1 MTKTIVFFIFV
12 IFILSFKESESQD
25 VYDLWK
31 GEAKPYYKENDLKE
45 YEEEAWGTMC
55 LFDVTEP
62 ILTVY
67 KAQGKNTGRA
77 VIVIPGGGY
86 SIVAIHHEGYD
97 VAEVLAKLYFRK
109 MTNKEIAEN
118 TLLNLVS
125 NETPPAFLV
134 HAYDDDVCKVKEST
148 WYAKKLLDN
157 KVLVEM
163 HLFSKGGH
171 GFGLGRKDDGTD
183 QWAKLF
189 INWLKLNI

>member
-67 KAQGKNTGRA
+67 KAQGKTPAGLSFHESDPVR
-77 VIVIPGGGY
+77 IFLLSIRY
-86 SIVAIHHEGYD
+86 SH
-97 VAEVLAKLYFRK
+97 
-109 MTNKEIAEN
+109 
-118 TLLNLVS
+118 
-125 NETPPAFLV
+125 
-134 HAYDDDVCKVKEST
+134 
-148 WYAKKLLDN
+148 
-157 KVLVEM
+157 
-163 HLFSKGGH
+163 
-171 GFGLGRKDDGTD
+171 
-183 QWAKLF
+183 Q
-189 INWLKLNI
+189 